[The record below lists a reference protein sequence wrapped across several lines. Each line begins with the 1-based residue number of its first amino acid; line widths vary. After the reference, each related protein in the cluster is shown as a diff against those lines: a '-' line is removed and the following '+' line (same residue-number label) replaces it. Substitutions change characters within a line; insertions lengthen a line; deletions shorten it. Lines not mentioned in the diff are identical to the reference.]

1 MPVGLSSSLPAG
13 FPQDSGPRGHY
24 IHWWE
29 PLYGQQALPATQ
41 WLLSPEQ
48 EGIRG
53 GPCTCAQTKALW
65 SEGGMSHSVC
75 QHGVPPSTSTT
86 KKLWE
91 LSPLPSSL
99 SLSFLSF
106 LSFLSLPS
114 TLSQTL
120 KPISSLPSWAQQA
133 FSNYRSLNRIQ
144 SRLAETA
151 LHTDENLLL
160 CAPTVSEK
168 FFPSTCLPTLTPLTL
183 SSLPR
188 PPPSPPLLQGA
199 GKTNVALL
207 CILREINKHMTP
219 DGTVNLDEF
228 KVIYVAPMR
237 SLVQEMVA
245 NFSKVGMEPWLCLS
259 QSSSTFVPTIQC
271 DNVPTSVV
279 RLAQW
284 ASLVP

>member
-1 MPVGLSSSLPAG
+1 MGATLWPTSAASYPVAPFARARRDSKRSMYLRSNQSPLKWRRYESQGLPAWCAT
-13 FPQDSGPRGHY
+13 FY
-24 IHWWE
+24 IYYKE
-29 PLYGQQALPATQ
+29 TLRA
-41 WLLSPEQ
+41 
-48 EGIRG
+48 I
-53 GPCTCAQTKALW
+53 
-65 SEGGMSHSVC
+65 
-75 QHGVPPSTSTT
+75 STS
-86 KKLWE
+86 L
-91 LSPLPSSL
+91 L
-99 SLSFLSF
+99 SLSPSF

-168 FFPSTCLPTLTPLTL
+168 FRTPSFLPPLFPLWLPSHFLLFLVPL
-183 SSLPR
+183 
-188 PPPSPPLLQGA
+188 PPPPLQGA

-219 DGTVNLDEF
+219 DGTINLDEF

-245 NFSKVGMEPWLCLS
+245 NFSKVGVEP
-259 QSSSTFVPTIQC
+259 
-271 DNVPTSVV
+271 
-279 RLAQW
+279 
-284 ASLVP
+284 